1 MTARELRELSEG
13 ELTEKARAFRED
25 LFKLRL
31 RGSVGQIENPM
42 RIRVLRRDL
51 ARIATVL
58 RERARTTAVTEK
70 GGA

>member
-13 ELTEKARAFRED
+13 ELTEKARAFREE

-31 RGSVGQIENPM
+31 RGSVSQIENPM

-51 ARIATVL
+51 SRIATVL
-58 RERARTTAVTEK
+58 RERARTTPAAGK